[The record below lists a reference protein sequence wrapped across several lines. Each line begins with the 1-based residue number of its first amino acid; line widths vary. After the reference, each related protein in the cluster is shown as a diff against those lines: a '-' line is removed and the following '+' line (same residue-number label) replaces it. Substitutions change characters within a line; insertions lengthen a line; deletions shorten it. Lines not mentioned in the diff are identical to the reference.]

1 MIQDLII
8 IALGTALVF
17 AFGFI
22 YSLITEK
29 K

>member
-1 MIQDLII
+1 MIQNLLII
-8 IALGTALVF
+8 VIGTALVF

>member
-1 MIQDLII
+1 MLQDLLI

-22 YSLITEK
+22 YSLLTK
-29 K
+29 KK

>member
-1 MIQDLII
+1 MLQDLLI
-8 IALGTALVF
+8 IAIGTALVF

>member
-1 MIQDLII
+1 MIQDLLI